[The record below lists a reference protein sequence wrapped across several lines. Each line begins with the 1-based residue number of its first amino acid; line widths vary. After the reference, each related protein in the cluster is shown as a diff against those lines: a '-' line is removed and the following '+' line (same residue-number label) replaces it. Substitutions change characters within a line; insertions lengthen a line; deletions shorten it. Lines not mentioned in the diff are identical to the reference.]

1 MKNRWNVPLR
11 MTGLAVVLVVA
22 MAGTASAQ
30 LGIELKLDRQYYL
43 SYEVVSA
50 TVTLRNY
57 TGNTLIFGGGGA
69 GEKGSF
75 LHFLV
80 RRGAEKLVPVM
91 QGAKPLGDLILGAGE
106 TRRVTLVLN
115 DLYNLQADGKY
126 VVSAQIGH
134 FRLPQDYR
142 SDERHFEV
150 SRGTM
155 VWSRTVGVPGADAA
169 ARIESRQVSLLL
181 LRERVGSV
189 YCLRIENEQMV
200 FAVLRLGAK
209 FMGSEPEIDIDAV
222 SNIHILFQ
230 LDTRHFAHR
239 VYDCQGQVREDKHYL
254 MEKTVPHLYR
264 DVELGRIMV
273 SGGTPWNKKVDGRL
287 GETAPLIPDIPA
299 QNRR

>member
-1 MKNRWNVPLR
+1 MKTRWNVSLR
-11 MTGLAVVLVVA
+11 MAGLAVVSLVA

-57 TGNTLIFGGGGA
+57 TGNTLIFGGTGP

-75 LHFLV
+75 LHFLM
-80 RRGAEKLVPVM
+80 RRGSEKLMPVT

-115 DLYNLQADGKY
+115 DLYNLQPDGKY

-142 SDERHFEV
+142 SAEQHFEV

-155 VWSRTVGVPGADAA
+155 VWNRTVGVPGADAA

-181 LRERVGSV
+181 LRERLGSV

-200 FAVLRLGAK
+200 FAVIRLGAQ
-209 FMGSEPEIDIDAV
+209 FMGSAPEIDIDAV
-222 SNIHILFQ
+222 SNIHVLFQ
-230 LDTRHFAHR
+230 LRSRLFAHR
-239 VYDCQGQVREDKHYL
+239 VYDCRGRVREDKHFL

-264 DVELGRIMV
+264 DAELGRIMV
-273 SGGTPWNKKVDGRL
+273 QGGSPWNKKDDERL
-287 GETAPLIPDIPA
+287 DEASPLIPDIPA